1 MRPSNARPRARITSP
16 PAETYKAAGILDAA
30 GFSSAYRKLLEAYQL
45 QREPITVNFR
55 ELVPLSAGADRASHL
70 VHSYPAKLLVGIP
83 AFFANCEQLSR
94 PGDLVLDPFC
104 GTGTVLLEALLA
116 GRSAGGSDSNPLA
129 RLIAKVKVTP
139 LDPRAA
145 IKALSFL
152 RHPRKKYDVTKFSAV
167 VEVDRWYARGTATA
181 LGRLLTQIKCLG
193 DQDIQDFFII
203 CFSACLKRLSFAD
216 PRLSVPVRLKDE
228 HSRPAPSEAAVRNA
242 FFKVAEANIARMKK
256 LDFPKTAKFIGI
268 REDARVLD
276 KPFAGANAPQ
286 ASLLITSPPYL
297 SAQKYI
303 RSCTL
308 SLGWLGL
315 APKNKLR
322 NLEDLCIGREHLSSA
337 DRTQKTQELPDGI
350 RAAIDE
356 ISLRNPARGAIANA
370 YFVEMRAALG
380 AAIAALRDGGH
391 LVLVMGNNT
400 VCGKPFRTSDHVAS
414 TIKSMGMKQELEL
427 IDHIKSRGLMT
438 KRNVTAGMIT
448 QEHIHVFSKTGRAA

>member
-1 MRPSNARPRARITSP
+1 MLL
-16 PAETYKAAGILDAA
+16 ETY
-30 GFSSAYRKLLEAYQL
+30 QL
-45 QREPITVNFR
+45 RTEPIEVNFR
-55 ELVPLSAGADRASHL
+55 ELVPLAAGADRASHL

-139 LDPRAA
+139 LDSRTAIRA
-145 IKALSFL
+145 LNFL

-167 VEVDRWYARGTATA
+167 VEVDRWYDRGTATA
-181 LGRLLTQIKCLG
+181 LGRLLTQIKCLR
-193 DQDIQDFFII
+193 DQDIQDFFIV
-203 CFSACLKRLSFAD
+203 CFSACVKRLSFAD

-228 HSRPAPSEAAVRNA
+228 GNWRAPSEVAVRET
-242 FFKVAEANIARMKK
+242 FFKVAEINIARLSK
-256 LDFPKTAKFIGI
+256 LEIPKTAEFIGV

-276 KPFAGANAPQ
+276 KPFAGTNAAQ

-315 APKNKLR
+315 APENKLR
-322 NLEDLCIGREHLSSA
+322 NLENQCIGREHLSLT
-337 DRTQKTQELPDGI
+337 DRTQKTQDLPDGT
-350 RAAIDE
+350 RVAIDE
-356 ISLRNPARGAIANA
+356 ISRRNPVRGAIANA

-380 AAIAALRDGGH
+380 TAIACLREGGH

-400 VCGKPFRTSDHVAS
+400 VCGKPFRTSEHVAS
-414 TIKSMGMKQELEL
+414 LIKAMGMKQELEL
-427 IDHIKSRGLMT
+427 IDYIKSRGLMT
-438 KRNVTAGMIT
+438 KRNVTAGIIT
-448 QEHIHVFSKTGRAA
+448 QEHIHVFSKTSRAA

>member
-1 MRPSNARPRARITSP
+1 MRPSNARARPPIVSP
-16 PAETYKAAGILDAA
+16 PTKRSKAVEELDSIA
-30 GFSSAYRKLLEAYQL
+30 FSSAYQKLLECYQS
-45 QREPITVNFR
+45 RGEPIEVNFR
-55 ELVPLSAGADRASHL
+55 ELVPLPAGADRASHL
-70 VHSYPAKLLVGIP
+70 IHSYPAKLLLGIP
-83 AFFANCEQLSR
+83 AFFARCDQLSK
-94 PGDLVLDPFC
+94 PGDLILDPFC

-116 GRSAGGSDSNPLA
+116 GRSAGGADSNPLA

-139 LDPRAA
+139 LHSGAVTR
-145 IKALSFL
+145 ALSFL
-152 RHPRKKYDVTKFSAV
+152 RHPRKKYEATKFSAV

-181 LGRLLTQIKCLG
+181 LGRLLTQIECLS
-193 DQDIQDFFII
+193 DRDIRDFFLV
-203 CFSACLKRLSFAD
+203 CFSACLKRFSFAD

-228 HSRPAPSEAAVRNA
+228 DSRPTPSEAMVRQT
-242 FFKVAEANIARMKK
+242 FFKVAEANIARLGK
-256 LDFPKTAKFIGI
+256 LEIPEKAEFIGI

-276 KPFAGANAPQ
+276 KPSVGGNAQQ

-315 APKNKLR
+315 APENKLR
-322 NLEDLCIGREHLSSA
+322 NLEDRCIGREHLSPA
-337 DRTQKTQELPDGI
+337 DRVHTTQDLPDDT
-350 RAAIDE
+350 RVAIDE

-380 AAIAALRDGGH
+380 AAVASLREGGR

-400 VCGKPFRTSDHVAS
+400 VCGMPFHTSAHVAGML
-414 TIKSMGMKQELEL
+414 KSMGMKQELEL

-448 QEHIHVFSKTGRAA
+448 QEHIHVFSKGRRAA